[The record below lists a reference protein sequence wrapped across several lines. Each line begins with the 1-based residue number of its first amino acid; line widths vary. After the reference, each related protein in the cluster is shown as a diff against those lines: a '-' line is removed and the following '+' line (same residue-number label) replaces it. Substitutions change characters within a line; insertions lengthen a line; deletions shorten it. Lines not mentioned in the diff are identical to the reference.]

1 MDSGS
6 IMLEVIILVILLS
19 CSAYF
24 SATETAFTSYN
35 RAKMKNEA
43 EDGGKLAALVLKLSE
58 KFEKLLAT
66 VLIGNNIVNIVAT
79 SLSTVLFVSLIKNG
93 ELAVTLST
101 IVMTLSV
108 LIFGEITPKTVAKR
122 SPERYAK
129 KSAKLLNGIIVL
141 LTPLTAVFNIWQ
153 HFVIRMMHSEDGS
166 GVTEDEIITVVE
178 EAANGG
184 EIDEQES
191 ELIKN
196 AMELNE
202 NDAADIATPRVDVVA
217 IPVDASKEE
226 ISSTFAESGYSRLP
240 VYEETVDSIIG
251 IIHQNDFYREINNP
265 KINIHDIMKKPI
277 FVPQTIKIGSLLK
290 LLQHE
295 KCHMAVVSDE
305 YGGTYGI
312 VTMEDVL
319 EELVGEIWDEHD
331 EVEEDFT
338 KVSDGVYTVSGS
350 ADPEE
355 TLENLGID
363 KEVDCATM
371 GGWVMDEL
379 NKIPEVGDT
388 FDCEGYTVTVTAVDG
403 MRAETI
409 EIKKDSEKEAAEEKQ

>member
-1 MDSGS
+1 MDNTTT
-6 IMLEVIILVILLS
+6 IIVMLILVTM
-19 CSAYF
+19 SAFF
-24 SATETAFTSYN
+24 SATETAFSSLSLTKIKIS
-35 RAKMKNEA
+35 A
-43 EDGGKLAALVLKLSE
+43 EQGSKKAALILKLLE
-58 KFEKLLAT
+58 DYDKLLST
-66 VLIGNNIVNIVAT
+66 ILVGNNIVNIGLSSIAT
-79 SLSTVLFVSLIKNG
+79 VWFVNLIGSGGATVST
-93 ELAVTLST
+93 AVITV
-101 IVMTLSV
+101 IV
-108 LIFGEITPKTVAKR
+108 LIFGEITPKSLAKE
-122 SPERYAK
+122 SPESFASF
-129 KSAKLLNGIIVL
+129 SAPIINAIRIVL
-141 LTPLTAVFNIWQ
+141 TPVNWLFSQWKKLVSKMFKSKDDRTLTEEELL
-153 HFVIRMMHSEDGS
+153 SL
-166 GVTEDEIITVVE
+166 VE
-178 EAANGG
+178 EVEHSGG
-184 EIDEQES
+184 IGEQES

-240 VYEETVDSIIG
+240 VYEETVDGIIG

-388 FDCEGYTVTVTAVDG
+388 FDCDGYTVTVTAVDG

>member
-1 MDSGS
+1 MDNTTT
-6 IMLEVIILVILLS
+6 IIVMLILVTM
-19 CSAYF
+19 SAFF
-24 SATETAFTSYN
+24 SATETAFSSLSLTKIKIS
-35 RAKMKNEA
+35 A
-43 EDGGKLAALVLKLSE
+43 EQGSKKAALILKLLE
-58 KFEKLLAT
+58 DYDKLLST
-66 VLIGNNIVNIVAT
+66 ILVGNNIVNIGLSSIAT
-79 SLSTVLFVSLIKNG
+79 VWFVNLIGSGGATVST
-93 ELAVTLST
+93 AVITV
-101 IVMTLSV
+101 IV
-108 LIFGEITPKTVAKR
+108 LIFGEITPKSLAKE
-122 SPERYAK
+122 SPESFASF
-129 KSAKLLNGIIVL
+129 SAPIINAIRIVL
-141 LTPLTAVFNIWQ
+141 TPVNWLFSQWKKLVSKMFKSKDDRTLTEEELL
-153 HFVIRMMHSEDGS
+153 SL
-166 GVTEDEIITVVE
+166 VE
-178 EAANGG
+178 EVEHSGG
-184 EIDEQES
+184 IGEQES

-240 VYEETVDSIIG
+240 VYEETIDSIIG

-265 KINIHDIMKKPI
+265 EINIHDIMKKPI

-388 FDCEGYTVTVTAVDG
+388 FDCEGCHRRGRNA
-403 MRAETI
+403 RRNH
-409 EIKKDSEKEAAEEKQ
+409 

>member
-1 MDSGS
+1 MNNATTII
-6 IMLEVIILVILLS
+6 IMLALVTM
-19 CSAYF
+19 SAFF
-24 SATETAFTSYN
+24 SATETAFSSLSLTKIKIS
-35 RAKMKNEA
+35 A
-43 EDGGKLAALVLKLSE
+43 EQGNKKSKLVLKLLDDYD
-58 KFEKLLAT
+58 KLLST
-66 VLIGNNIVNIVAT
+66 ILVGNNIVNIGLSSIAT
-79 SLSTVLFVSLIKNG
+79 VWFIDLIGSSGATV
-93 ELAVTLST
+93 ST
-101 IVMTLSV
+101 IVITIIV
-108 LIFGEITPKTVAKR
+108 LIFGEITPKSLAKE
-122 SPERYAK
+122 SPESFAAF
-129 KSAKLLNGIIVL
+129 SAPIINAIRII
-141 LTPLTAVFNIWQ
+141 LTPVNWLFSQWKKLVSKAFKNKDDRALTEEELL
-153 HFVIRMMHSEDGS
+153 SL
-166 GVTEDEIITVVE
+166 VE
-178 EAANGG
+178 EVEHSGG
-184 EIDEQES
+184 IGEQES

-217 IPVDASKEE
+217 IPVDATKGE
-226 ISSTFAESGYSRLP
+226 ISSVFAESGYSRLP
-240 VYEETVDSIIG
+240 VYEETIDSIIG

-265 KINIHDIMKKPI
+265 EINIDDIMKKPI

-290 LLQHE
+290 LLQRE

-363 KEVDCATM
+363 KDIGYATDRKS
-371 GGWVMDEL
+371 V
-379 NKIPEVGDT
+379 V
-388 FDCEGYTVTVTAVDG
+388 
-403 MRAETI
+403 
-409 EIKKDSEKEAAEEKQ
+409 

>member
-1 MDSGS
+1 MDNTTT
-6 IMLEVIILVILLS
+6 IIVMLILVTM
-19 CSAYF
+19 SAFF
-24 SATETAFTSYN
+24 SATETAFSSLSLTKIKIS
-35 RAKMKNEA
+35 A
-43 EDGGKLAALVLKLSE
+43 EQGSKKAALILKLLE
-58 KFEKLLAT
+58 DYDKLLST
-66 VLIGNNIVNIVAT
+66 ILVGNNIVNIGLSSIAT
-79 SLSTVLFVSLIKNG
+79 VWFVNLIGSGGATVST
-93 ELAVTLST
+93 AVITV
-101 IVMTLSV
+101 IV
-108 LIFGEITPKTVAKR
+108 LIFGEITPKSLAKE
-122 SPERYAK
+122 SPESFASF
-129 KSAKLLNGIIVL
+129 SAPIINFIRII
-141 LTPLTAVFNIWQ
+141 LTPVNWLFSQWKKLVSKMFKSKDDRTLTEEELL
-153 HFVIRMMHSEDGS
+153 SL
-166 GVTEDEIITVVE
+166 VE
-178 EAANGG
+178 EVEHSGG
-184 EIDEQES
+184 IGEQES

-240 VYEETVDSIIG
+240 VYEETVDGIIG

-371 GGWVMDEL
+371 GGWVMD
-379 NKIPEVGDT
+379 
-388 FDCEGYTVTVTAVDG
+388 YTVTVTAVDG

>member
-1 MDSGS
+1 MDNTTT
-6 IMLEVIILVILLS
+6 IIVMLILVTM
-19 CSAYF
+19 SAFF
-24 SATETAFTSYN
+24 SATETAFSSLSLTKIKIS
-35 RAKMKNEA
+35 A
-43 EDGGKLAALVLKLSE
+43 EQGSKKAALILKLLE
-58 KFEKLLAT
+58 DYDKLLST
-66 VLIGNNIVNIVAT
+66 ILVGNNIVNIGLSSIAT
-79 SLSTVLFVSLIKNG
+79 VWFVDLIGSGGATVST
-93 ELAVTLST
+93 AVITV
-101 IVMTLSV
+101 IV
-108 LIFGEITPKTVAKR
+108 LIFGEITPKSLAKE
-122 SPERYAK
+122 SPESFASF
-129 KSAKLLNGIIVL
+129 SAPIINAIRIVL
-141 LTPLTAVFNIWQ
+141 TPVNWLFSQWKKLVSKMFKSKDDRTLTEEELL
-153 HFVIRMMHSEDGS
+153 SL
-166 GVTEDEIITVVE
+166 VE
-178 EAANGG
+178 EVEHSGG
-184 EIDEQES
+184 IGEQES

-202 NDAADIATPRVDVVA
+202 NDATDIATPRVDVVA

-240 VYEETVDSIIG
+240 VYEETVDGIIG

>member
-1 MDSGS
+1 MESVVFARELQASGRS
-6 IMLEVIILVILLS
+6 DYDYLLMFDIRYLDGKHKETLFGSTETRDFKITVRAIDVNTGEYIDRAEYIKRGYSHGNMFSAPSWRLGMRRAIVDGMIESFDHMPIGKYSVCDRTLTEEELLS
-19 CSAYF
+19 
-24 SATETAFTSYN
+24 
-35 RAKMKNEA
+35 
-43 EDGGKLAALVLKLSE
+43 L
-58 KFEKLLAT
+58 
-66 VLIGNNIVNIVAT
+66 
-79 SLSTVLFVSLIKNG
+79 
-93 ELAVTLST
+93 
-101 IVMTLSV
+101 
-108 LIFGEITPKTVAKR
+108 
-122 SPERYAK
+122 
-129 KSAKLLNGIIVL
+129 
-141 LTPLTAVFNIWQ
+141 
-153 HFVIRMMHSEDGS
+153 
-166 GVTEDEIITVVE
+166 VE
-178 EAANGG
+178 EVEHSGG
-184 EIDEQES
+184 IGEQES

-240 VYEETVDSIIG
+240 VYEETVDGIIG

>member
-1 MDSGS
+1 MDNTTT
-6 IMLEVIILVILLS
+6 IIVMLILVTM
-19 CSAYF
+19 SAFF
-24 SATETAFTSYN
+24 SATETAFSSLSLTKIKIS
-35 RAKMKNEA
+35 A
-43 EDGGKLAALVLKLSE
+43 EQGSKKAALILKLLE
-58 KFEKLLAT
+58 DYDKLLST
-66 VLIGNNIVNIVAT
+66 ILVGNNIVNIGLSSIAT
-79 SLSTVLFVSLIKNG
+79 VWFVNLIGSGGATVST
-93 ELAVTLST
+93 AVITV
-101 IVMTLSV
+101 IV
-108 LIFGEITPKTVAKR
+108 LIFGEITPKSLAKE
-122 SPERYAK
+122 SPESFASF
-129 KSAKLLNGIIVL
+129 SAPIINAIRIVL
-141 LTPLTAVFNIWQ
+141 TPVNWLFSQWKKLVSKMFKSKDDRTLTEEELL
-153 HFVIRMMHSEDGS
+153 SL
-166 GVTEDEIITVVE
+166 VE
-178 EAANGG
+178 EVEHSGG
-184 EIDEQES
+184 IGEQES

-240 VYEETVDSIIG
+240 VYEETVDGIIG

-295 KCHMAVVSDE
+295 KGHMAVVSDE

>member
-1 MDSGS
+1 MDNTTT
-6 IMLEVIILVILLS
+6 IIVMLILVTM
-19 CSAYF
+19 SAFF
-24 SATETAFTSYN
+24 SATETAFSSLSLTKIKIS
-35 RAKMKNEA
+35 A
-43 EDGGKLAALVLKLSE
+43 EQGSKKAALILKLLE
-58 KFEKLLAT
+58 DYDKLLST
-66 VLIGNNIVNIVAT
+66 ILVGNNIVNIGLSSIAT
-79 SLSTVLFVSLIKNG
+79 VWFVNLIGSGGATVST
-93 ELAVTLST
+93 AVITV
-101 IVMTLSV
+101 IV
-108 LIFGEITPKTVAKR
+108 LIFGEITPKSLAKE
-122 SPERYAK
+122 SPESFASF
-129 KSAKLLNGIIVL
+129 SAPIINAIRIVL
-141 LTPLTAVFNIWQ
+141 TPVNWLFSQWKKLVSKMFKSKDDRTLTEEELL
-153 HFVIRMMHSEDGS
+153 SL
-166 GVTEDEIITVVE
+166 VE
-178 EAANGG
+178 EVEHSGG
-184 EIDEQES
+184 IGEQES

-202 NDAADIATPRVDVVA
+202 NDATDIATPRVDVVA

-240 VYEETVDSIIG
+240 VYEETVDGIIG